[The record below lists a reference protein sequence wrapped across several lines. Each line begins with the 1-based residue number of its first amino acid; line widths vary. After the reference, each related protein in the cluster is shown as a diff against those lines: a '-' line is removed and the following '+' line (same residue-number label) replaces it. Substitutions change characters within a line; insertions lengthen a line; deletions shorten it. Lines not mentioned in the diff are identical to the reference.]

1 MDNLYKKF
9 RKDEVLYSVI
19 LEHGNDITCINE
31 QKMQLN
37 TFNFKSDE
45 DLTDFMK
52 KHEVKR

>member
-9 RKDEVLYSVI
+9 RKDEVLYLVI
-19 LEHGNDITCINE
+19 LEHGNGITCINE

-37 TFNFKSDE
+37 TFNFNSDE

-52 KHEVKR
+52 KYEVKR